1 MALSVLPSGID
12 VVCGVVAVREDDG
25 PDWLDFY
32 LPIGVLSRADSRFG
46 RVAVGFGPDDAV
58 TSLSW
63 RQPIDEWFAG
73 IGRRVYDEVDYR
85 LALIANE
92 ASGVVYAR
100 PNSRRATRCLAIG
113 PTSFLKVIRFATCR
127 QGASSATSS
136 GSDRPPMY
144 SGSRSVCEAPASDV
158 WPARSG
164 LEDHAG
170 VTSDAT
176 GGRAGF
182 CGRVDALAH
191 PSCREGGVSGH
202 PPLRRGARL
211 LGIRRLAPRCH
222 GCRPDNGQQSRNGDL
237 DRDLFPLRRRCAP
250 GPHRPTARL
259 C

>member
-92 ASGVVYAR
+92 ASGVVYAAQLSEGHTLPCDWAYLILEGDQVR
-100 PNSRRATRCLAIG
+100 YL
-113 PTSFLKVIRFATCR
+113 
-127 QGASSATSS
+127 
-136 GSDRPPMY
+136 
-144 SGSRSVCEAPASDV
+144 PA
-158 WPARSG
+158 
-164 LEDHAG
+164 
-170 VTSDAT
+170 
-176 GGRAGF
+176 
-182 CGRVDALAH
+182 
-191 PSCREGGVSGH
+191 
-202 PPLRRGARL
+202 
-211 LGIRRLAPRCH
+211 
-222 GCRPDNGQQSRNGDL
+222 GC
-237 DRDLFPLRRRCAP
+237 
-250 GPHRPTARL
+250 
-259 C
+259 